1 MNKEE
6 RLFKIEL
13 LIIDIAI
20 LTSILSFSTFDA
32 IAEICFSI
40 RYVFWV
46 LALFVI
52 YIQSRNKLDFT
63 IKYMAFTTVLFI
75 LLNFVFHMLG
85 YYPYTTT
92 GIAGYVGFCMSFYT
106 VGYNFQWQSEKDV
119 KSLFVVSFI
128 AYIILLITAIPEV
141 GKHQEAIY
149 LFEQKNQLGQMLG
162 SGVIIQAFFLARLT
176 NNRLFKIML
185 YFCSGLTL
193 IALMLIHSRT
203 PLIALVVLAIVTFCS
218 KKNKTQNDFV
228 MAIIFVAVIIIAI
241 TFLGGTQFIKELF
254 EWNDTTNLN
263 TVEGINDVTSGRIDG
278 YIKALRDFIKS
289 PLIGIG
295 FHAYVDNFV
304 ICCLRSGG
312 LLFALFAVPFIYSK
326 MFRMF
331 SATRHI
337 TEEDKPDS
345 LIVNLKHL
353 ARNYTLYFF
362 VVSIMEGF
370 PPVGPGA
377 SIFLLWLIYGLTDN
391 GYNLRKLQE
400 AEGKELNEIVAFSNM
415 K

>member
-1 MNKEE
+1 MNKEQ

-20 LTSILSFSTFDA
+20 IASILSFSSFEV
-32 IAEICFSI
+32 IAEFCHDT
-40 RYVFWV
+40 RYVFWL

-52 YIQSRNKLDFT
+52 YIQSRIKLNFT
-63 IKYMAFTTVLFI
+63 IKYMAFVAILFI
-75 LLNFVFHMLG
+75 LLSQVFHLLG
-85 YYPYTTT
+85 VYNSSST
-92 GIAGYVGFCMSFYT
+92 GLAGYMGFCVLFYT
-106 VGYNFQWQSEKDV
+106 VGYNFKWFSTNDIK
-119 KSLFVVSFI
+119 KLFI
-128 AYIILLITAIPEV
+128 ACFVGYVVLMITTIPEV
-141 GKHQEAIY
+141 AIYKDAIY
-149 LFEQKNQLGQMLG
+149 LFAQKNQLGQMLG
-162 SGVIIQAFFLARLT
+162 SGLIIIAFFLAKVYKSLIIKVI
-176 NNRLFKIML
+176 LYMCSGISLIML
-185 YFCSGLTL
+185 MHL
-193 IALMLIHSRT
+193 HSRT
-203 PLIALVVLAIVTFCS
+203 PLIALVVIAIVNFIS
-218 KKNKTQNDFV
+218 KKGKNQRDYF
-228 MAIIFVAVIIIAI
+228 IALSI
-241 TFLGGTQFIKELF
+241 VLGVVLMIAYLGGIEFIKELF
-254 EWNDTTNLN
+254 EWDENTNLN

-278 YIKALRDFIKS
+278 YIEALSDIIKS
-289 PLIGIG
+289 PLIGTG
-295 FHAYVDNFV
+295 FNAYIDNFV
-304 ICCLRSGG
+304 LCCLRSGG

-337 TEEDKPDS
+337 TEKDKPDS

-370 PPVGPGA
+370 PPIGPGA

-400 AEGKELNEIVAFSNM
+400 AEEYEQNEIAVFSNM